1 VEPYW
6 PGLFANALEGV
17 KVADLV
23 TSMGSGAGS
32 APAAAAP
39 VAAAAAPA
47 AKKGMFFLFFFKK
60 KF

>member
-47 AKKGMFFLFFFKK
+47 AKKGMFFLFFF
-60 KF
+60 